1 MLTLPFDLEAEF
13 RRDLEQ
19 LEQEQGMKYVTSFER
34 IARREELL
42 GAIELGLELKFGN
55 EGLALMQEI
64 SVLYDIERLRLI
76 KEGIK
81 TVSSVSELRQIYQPT
96 TGE

>member
-1 MLTLPFDLEAEF
+1 MGYLVSEKK
-13 RRDLEQ
+13 
-19 LEQEQGMKYVTSFER
+19 MKYVTSFER
-34 IARREELL
+34 VARREELL
-42 GAIELGLELKFGN
+42 GAIELGLELKFGS

-96 TGE
+96 TGK